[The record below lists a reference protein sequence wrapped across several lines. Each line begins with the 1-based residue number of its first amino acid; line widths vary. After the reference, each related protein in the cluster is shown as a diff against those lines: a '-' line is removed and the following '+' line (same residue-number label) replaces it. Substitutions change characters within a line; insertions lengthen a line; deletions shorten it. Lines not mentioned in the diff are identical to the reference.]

1 MEWNYISDN
10 KYPAQF
16 EEVII
21 CSNFGRVKAAT
32 YMGNHKFNTFFDV
45 VCWTS
50 FPEAPIKPNTETQ
63 VVESVNKK
71 RGRPKKSSL

>member
-10 KYPAQF
+10 KYPDQF

-21 CSNFGRVKAAT
+21 CSNLGRVKAAT

-50 FPEAPIKPNTETQ
+50 FPEAPIKSDINTSEVKMAQ
-63 VVESVNKK
+63 KK
-71 RGRPKKSSL
+71 RGRPKKN